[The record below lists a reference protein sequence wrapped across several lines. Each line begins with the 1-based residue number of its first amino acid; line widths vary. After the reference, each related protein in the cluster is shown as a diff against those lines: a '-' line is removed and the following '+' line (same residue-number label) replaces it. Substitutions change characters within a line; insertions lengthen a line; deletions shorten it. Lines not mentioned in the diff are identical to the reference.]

1 MNRAKRLYILLGVL
15 VVVCKGFRVHTACLE
30 AALDKLKRRFA
41 AEGFTLAQARD
52 ELGVSRKYAL
62 MLLEYWD
69 KTGVTKQTG
78 EGRRFA

>member
-1 MNRAKRLYILLGVL
+1 M
-15 VVVCKGFRVHTACLE
+15 VVCKGFRVHAACLD
-30 AALDKLKRRFA
+30 AGLYKLKSRFGT
-41 AEGFTLAQARD
+41 EVFTLAQARD
-52 ELGVSRKYAL
+52 TLGVSRKYAL

>member
-1 MNRAKRLYILLGVL
+1 ML
-15 VVVCKGFRVHTACLE
+15 VVVCKGSRIHADCLKE
-30 AALDKLKRRFA
+30 GLGKLKGRFGT
-41 AEGFTLAQARD
+41 EVFTLAQARD

-69 KTGVTKQTG
+69 KNGTTKQAG